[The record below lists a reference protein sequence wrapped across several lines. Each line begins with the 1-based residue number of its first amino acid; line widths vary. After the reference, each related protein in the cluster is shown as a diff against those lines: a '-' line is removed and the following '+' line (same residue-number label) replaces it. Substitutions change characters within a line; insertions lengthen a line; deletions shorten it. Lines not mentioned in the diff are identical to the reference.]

1 MKNQI
6 MAIICLSVLTGSV
19 FAGDVKVKVTATAA
33 TCGKAGVDAYK
44 ACIAKSQEDIYRTLE
59 LNANYIEE
67 VQSENATCTVVAD
80 CTYYEIID

>member
-1 MKNQI
+1 MKGSI
-6 MAIICLSVLTGSV
+6 LAIICLGVLTSSA

-44 ACIAKSQEDIYRTLE
+44 ACIAKSQEDIFRTLE

-67 VQSENATCTVVAD
+67 QEAENGTCTVVAD